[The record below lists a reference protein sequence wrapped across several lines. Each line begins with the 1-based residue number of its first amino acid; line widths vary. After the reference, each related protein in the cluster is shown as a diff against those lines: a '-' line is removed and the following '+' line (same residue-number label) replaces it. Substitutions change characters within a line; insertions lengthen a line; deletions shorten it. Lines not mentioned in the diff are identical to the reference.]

1 MKIVRG
7 KDGRYCA
14 SQAGAM
20 SRMAVADASTRPKAA
35 ERCADLL
42 LEQQSEAY
50 HHEQSMSHLAEIQPY
65 GAKQ

>member
-1 MKIVRG
+1 MKITRG

-20 SRMAVADASTRPKAA
+20 SRMAIADASTRAKAM

-50 HHEQSMSHLAEIQPY
+50 HHEQSMSHLAEIQPF